1 MRRINWLDAT
11 DRAEALAG
19 WDDSNIDYGHEIWQ
33 LAEDIG
39 IYEVLTDFVSNCYV
53 ESEMEEN

>member
-1 MRRINWLDAT
+1 MSDLL
-11 DRAEALAG
+11 EMLAKEKF
-19 WDDSNIDYGHEIWQ
+19 DDSHIDYGHEIWQ

-53 ESEMEEN
+53 ESETEEN